1 MPSIRELFSDPE
13 LIEEGEDAE
22 IDIDKVLDSV
32 TDILNDRHPTV
43 ETPPEEEQEPSP
55 QTDETEVVTDSGLG
69 EETVEVEQEP
79 VPPPAPA
86 PSADPLMELPADRR
100 AALLAL
106 DQAIMSD
113 ESKRAAV
120 FGILSDQPQ
129 TVPAPALPD
138 HIDPD
143 SFEAKIWQEQ
153 QEMKATLQGMSAH
166 QRDQQL
172 AFEKQ
177 QVNTAAHQA
186 GDLFSQKYGDRL
198 SKDEIL
204 EIAKYAGETGVAA
217 GFANTPEGRRNPA
230 AAFGQALESVLW
242 SNEVFRGKV
251 LDTAPPK
258 PVGEQP
264 EAQERKRKLKAV
276 SGAASPVSGPSPK
289 RPPAETGADGRLTE
303 KSRQDLVKELANGIA
318 RQSSEGTY

>member
-1 MPSIRELFSDPE
+1 MPSIRELFSDPD
-13 LIEEGEDAE
+13 LMEEGEDAE

-32 TDILNDRHPTV
+32 TDILNSRHEETV
-43 ETPPEEEQEPSP
+43 EAPTEEPEPSP
-55 QTDETEVVTDSGLG
+55 TTDETEVVTDSGLG
-69 EETVEVEQEP
+69 EETAEVEEEP
-79 VPPPAPA
+79 VPPPAPP
-86 PSADPLMELPADRR
+86 PSVDPLMQLPPERR

-106 DQAIMSD
+106 DEAIMSD
-113 ESKRAAV
+113 ESKRAQV
-120 FGILSDQPQ
+120 FGILSGQEKVAP
-129 TVPAPALPD
+129 PALPD

-143 SFEAKIWQEQ
+143 SFEARIWSEQ

-186 GDLFSQKYGDRL
+186 GDLFSQKYGDKL

-217 GFANTPEGRRNPA
+217 GFANTPEGRRNPT

-242 SNEVFRGKV
+242 GNELFRAKV
-251 LDTAPPK
+251 LDTPPPK
-258 PVGEQP
+258 PAGETD
-264 EAQERKRKLKAV
+264 EAKDRKRKLRAV

-289 RPPAETGADGRLTE
+289 RPPAETGGDGRLTE

-318 RQSSEGTY
+318 RQSEGTY